1 MLAAVEDERL
11 VAVSGDPDNPDS
23 RGFLC
28 VRGQAALEIPHNPDR
43 VLTPLARTA
52 DDDWEQ
58 ISWDEALSRIV
69 ASIER
74 VGRESVGVW
83 AGHGAVANDYG
94 VFANAFMTTRL
105 ANMGGYQ
112 TWDPSMICWGF
123 GGLGIGLT
131 GAMQVN
137 TKEDMSANSD
147 LIVQWG
153 SNQASQ
159 PNTARH
165 IAIAR
170 KRGARVVAI
179 DVRVSDACR
188 AADESIIV
196 RPGTDAAL
204 ALAVMHVIVREG
216 MQDADFIEQH
226 TLGFDALR
234 DHLHDMT
241 PEWAAAI
248 CGVDAAQVERFA
260 REYAGTER
268 AMLLLGGSSLYK
280 DRNGWLA
287 GRAISCLPALTGK
300 LGKPGA
306 GLGPRHAGEA
316 HGAGLNPAIV
326 NMEARPPGDYIPN
339 QISAI
344 VDSVSNGDI
353 RTLLLFGSNMT
364 SSFPDAARVR
374 EGLRAMDLVV
384 AHDLF
389 MNDTI
394 RECADIV
401 LPATSWLE
409 GLGVKATTT
418 HLYLMDRIL
427 APMGQSRS
435 IPDVLCALA
444 ERLGIDDYYP
454 WQDEGGHIDA
464 VLDHPATGH
473 ATVAS
478 LRESGGIAP
487 LNVSPVAHI
496 DHRYTTPSGKIE
508 FYSELAGNCGLP
520 ALPVFEPRS
529 TGDFPLELRMGRSI
543 NHFHSFY
550 DSGRALPSL
559 VRRDPSPTLWISPRD
574 AVERSIADG
583 DAVTMYND
591 QARFL
596 ASASVTARVPA
607 GTLWIHDGWPGL
619 NDLTSGEAAISDQV
633 AALFPFSTGQA
644 AYDAFVEVSLA

>member
-1 MLAAVEDERL
+1 MLATVEEDRL
-11 VAVSGDPDNPDS
+11 IAVSGDPDNPDS
-23 RGFLC
+23 QGFLC
-28 VRGQAALEIPHNPDR
+28 VRGQAAMEIPHNTDR
-43 VLTPLARTA
+43 VLTPRARTA
-52 DDDWEQ
+52 DGDWEE
-58 ISWDEALSRIV
+58 ISWDEALDRIV

-74 VGRESVGVW
+74 VGRESVGLW
-83 AGHGAVANDYG
+83 AGHGAIANDYG
-94 VFANAFMTTRL
+94 VFANAFMITRL
-105 ANMGGYQ
+105 ANMAGYQ
-112 TWDPSMICWGF
+112 TWDPSMICWGL
-123 GGLGIGLT
+123 GGLGIALT
-131 GAMQVN
+131 GAMEVN

-147 LIVQWG
+147 LIVQWA

-170 KRGARVVAI
+170 KRGAKVVAI
-179 DVRVSDACR
+179 DVRDSDACR
-188 AADESIIV
+188 AADESLIV

-204 ALAVMHVIVREG
+204 ALAIMHVIVRED
-216 MQDADFIEQH
+216 MQDDAFIEQH
-226 TLGFDALR
+226 TVGFAELR
-234 DHLHDMT
+234 DHLRDKT

-248 CGVDAAQVERFA
+248 CGVAAARVERFA
-260 REYAGTER
+260 REYAGTAR

-287 GRAISCLPALTGK
+287 SRAISCLPALTGK
-300 LGKPGA
+300 LGKAGA

-316 HGAGLNPAIV
+316 HGAGLNPAIL

-344 VDSVSNGDI
+344 VDGVSNGDI
-353 RTLLLFGSNMT
+353 KTLLLFGSNMT

-374 EGLRAMDLVV
+374 EGLKAMDLVV

-394 RECADIV
+394 RDCADIV

-427 APMGQSRS
+427 PAVGQSRS
-435 IPDVLCALA
+435 LPDVLCALA

-454 WQDEGGHIDA
+454 WREDGHIDA
-464 VLDHPATGH
+464 VLDHPATGF

-496 DHRYTTPSGKIE
+496 DHRYTTLSGKIE
-508 FYSELAGNCGLP
+508 FYSELAENSGLP
-520 ALPVFEPRS
+520 ALPVYEPRS
-529 TGDFPLELRMGRSI
+529 TGGFPLELRMGRSI

-559 VRRDPSPTLWISPRD
+559 VRRDPSPSLWISTGD
-574 AVERSIADG
+574 AAARGIEDG
-583 DAVTMYND
+583 DQVAMHNA
-591 QARFL
+591 QARFT
-596 ASASVTARVPA
+596 ATASVTERVPV

-619 NDLTSGEAAISDQV
+619 NDLTNGEAVVSDQV
-633 AALFPFSTGQA
+633 AALYPFSTGQA